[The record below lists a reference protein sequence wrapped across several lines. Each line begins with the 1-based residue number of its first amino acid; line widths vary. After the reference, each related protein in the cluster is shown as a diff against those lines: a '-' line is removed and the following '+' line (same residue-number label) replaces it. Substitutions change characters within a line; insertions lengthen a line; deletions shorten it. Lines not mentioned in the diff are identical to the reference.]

1 MQKGMTKENINIFLK
16 LIKKMLNNISTLKV

>member
-16 LIKKMLNNISTLKV
+16 LIKKMLNNISSLKV